1 MSNIDIILI
10 VPVVW
15 GLYQG
20 FKKGLVIQVTS
31 FIALGLGIYG
41 AINFSSLAVT
51 YIRPFFD
58 INFNYISIVAFATT
72 FLIIVIGI
80 HFLGKATEKVLK
92 LVALGFFNKLLG
104 AIFGALKITLI
115 LSALVFLVEMLNSNI
130 QIISHET
137 KSKSLFYEPLSK
149 VITESIPQAK
159 TLIEQ
164 KTEEIL
170 SDGK

>member
-51 YIRPFFD
+51 YIRQ
-58 INFNYISIVAFATT
+58 
-72 FLIIVIGI
+72 IGR
-80 HFLGKATEKVLK
+80 ASCRERV
-92 LVALGFFNKLLG
+92 
-104 AIFGALKITLI
+104 
-115 LSALVFLVEMLNSNI
+115 
-130 QIISHET
+130 
-137 KSKSLFYEPLSK
+137 
-149 VITESIPQAK
+149 
-159 TLIEQ
+159 
-164 KTEEIL
+164 
-170 SDGK
+170 